1 MKNSY
6 IISVVLALAL
16 IVLYILHF
24 TSNKSASQNE
34 KSIEKILN
42 DSTVTLPIAYVNV
55 DSLLLNY
62 NFAKDLNEALMR
74 KEESSRAT
82 LNQKESQLRSAQQEF
97 QRKYQNN
104 AFLSQQR
111 AEQEMQ
117 RIQKMAQDFEK
128 MAQQLTNEFGI
139 EQQKMNLQLSDTVR
153 TQLRSYNA
161 KKHYQLILSNTAS
174 DNILYADDKYDIT
187 NEVVEYLNR
196 RYSSSGKKKEEAK

>member
-6 IISVVLALAL
+6 IISAILALAL
-16 IVLYILHF
+16 IVLYVLHF
-24 TSNKSASQNE
+24 TSSKSASENE
-34 KSIEKILN
+34 KNIAEMMN
-42 DSTVTLPIAYVNV
+42 DSTITLPIAYVNV

-82 LNQKESQLRSAQQEF
+82 LNQKESQLRAAQQEF

-111 AEQEMQ
+111 AEQEAQ
-117 RIQKMAQDFEK
+117 RIQKMAQNFEK
-128 MAQQLTNEFGI
+128 MAQQLSGEFAL
-139 EQQKMNLQLSDTVR
+139 EQQKLNIQLADTVR
-153 TQLRSYNA
+153 AQLRMYNA
-161 KKHYQLILSNTAS
+161 TKSYQLILSNTSS

-187 NEVVEYLNR
+187 GEVIDYLNK
-196 RYSSSGKKKEEAK
+196 RYTSSATKAENKK